1 MRRACWRCW
10 PGWPIRDATGV
21 CAHRLAVMVE
31 LPVCAVLAGGRS
43 FTAITPAII
52 ADVGYLV
59 DTKAPEGP
67 YFEVA
72 IIHHTDCDSTPLP
85 TTNCATDS
93 PSASVSTSGP
103 SPTRPSL
110 TQCH

>member
-1 MRRACWRCW
+1 MR
-10 PGWPIRDATGV
+10 
-21 CAHRLAVMVE
+21 HRLAVTVE
-31 LPVCAVLAGGRS
+31 LAVCAVLARGRS
-43 FTAITPAII
+43 FTAITRAIIADI
-52 ADVGYLV
+52 ADVGYLI

-67 YFEVA
+67 HFEVA

-93 PSASVSTSGP
+93 PSASVPTSGP